1 MIYLDSSV
9 LLARLLDVARSPAEA
24 FWRQPFTASQLLEY
38 EVINRVLVRPDWSV
52 RIHTARHMLDRVVMV
67 ELTPV
72 ALIRALAPFPIPVRT
87 LDGLHLAT
95 MDFLRLNGQTVELA
109 SYDLRLN
116 AAAQALGFDLV
127 AL

>member
-1 MIYLDSSV
+1 
-9 LLARLLDVARSPAEA
+9 
-24 FWRQPFTASQLLEY
+24 
-38 EVINRVLVRPDWSV
+38 
-52 RIHTARHMLDRVVMV
+52 MV
-67 ELTPV
+67 ELTPD

>member
-1 MIYLDSSV
+1 
-9 LLARLLDVARSPAEA
+9 
-24 FWRQPFTASQLLEY
+24 
-38 EVINRVLVRPDWSV
+38 
-52 RIHTARHMLDRVVMV
+52 MV

>member
-1 MIYLDSSV
+1 
-9 LLARLLDVARSPAEA
+9 
-24 FWRQPFTASQLLEY
+24 
-38 EVINRVLVRPDWSV
+38 
-52 RIHTARHMLDRVVMV
+52 MLDRVVMV